1 MYDFEKYYEAENLEH
16 AKALLSEHPSAKIIA
31 GGSDLL
37 VHIRE
42 YPEAGME
49 LMGLHKVEELKNVTI
64 DEEGTIRIGSM
75 MTFDKLENN
84 EIIKKY
90 IPILGEAGGTIGGP
104 QLRRVATIGGNV
116 CNGAVSAD
124 SATSLFVLNA
134 KVVLESAKGKRT
146 STLKEFYLGPGR
158 TDIKEGEIMTELVIK
173 KADYENFGGHYIKF
187 SQRKALDIATLGTAV
202 ICKME
207 DNSTVSEL
215 RIALGVAAPTPVR
228 CEKAEA
234 FAKGMKLTHE
244 NIIKVGE
251 LALEDANPRDSW
263 RGSKAYRQQLIKVN
277 TQRALVEAAT
287 AIGGKVNE

>member
-1 MYDFEKYYEAENLEH
+1 MYDFEKYYEAESLEH
-16 AKALLSEHPSAKIIA
+16 AKALLDEHPSAKIIA

-42 YPEAGME
+42 YPEPGME
-49 LMGLHKVEELKNVTI
+49 LLGLHKVKELKHVTLES
-64 DEEGTIRIGSM
+64 DGTIRIGAM
-75 MTFDKLENN
+75 MTFDKLETNS
-84 EIIKKY
+84 IIKKW

-104 QLRRVATIGGNV
+104 QLRRTATIGGNV

-124 SATSLFVLNA
+124 SATSLFALNA
-134 KVVLESAKGKRT
+134 EVVLESAKGKRV
-146 STLKEFYLGPGR
+146 SPIKEFYLGPGR
-158 TDIKEGEIMTELVIK
+158 TDVKTGEILTEILIK
-173 KADYENFGGHYIKF
+173 KADYEHFGGHYIKF

-202 ICKME
+202 ICKLQ
-207 DNSTVSEL
+207 DNATIAEL

-234 FAKGMKLTHE
+234 FAKGMTLTSD
-244 NIIKVGE
+244 NILKVGE

-277 TQRALVEAAT
+277 TQRALEKAAT
-287 AIGGKVNE
+287 LIGGEINE